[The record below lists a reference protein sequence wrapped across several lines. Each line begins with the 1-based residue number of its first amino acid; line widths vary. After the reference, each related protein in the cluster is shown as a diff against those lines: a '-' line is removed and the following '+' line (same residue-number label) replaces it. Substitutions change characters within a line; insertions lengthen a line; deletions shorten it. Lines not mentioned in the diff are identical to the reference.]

1 MYSRSNIE
9 KSDREKERSMIL
21 QQQEVDFLAEM
32 FGNYIYLKLQGLE
45 ELSNPFS
52 NKQTIHFI
60 DKART
65 TLCKI
70 DLGMRVIEKI
80 MQEVEIDKS
89 DNSNPEPKGRHGE
102 DNAHD

>member
-1 MYSRSNIE
+1 MIL
-9 KSDREKERSMIL
+9 EKE
-21 QQQEVDFLAEM
+21 EVDFLAEM

-52 NKQTIHFI
+52 NKQNIHFI

-70 DLGMRVIEKI
+70 DLGMRLIEKI
-80 MQEVEIDKS
+80 MQEVRS
-89 DNSNPEPKGRHGE
+89 DNSNSESEGRSGE
-102 DNAHD
+102 NDAHN